1 MAKARKHK
9 FSIEGK
15 PLYPHLKLTRERF
28 PRVLATRLIEDDGA
42 EYFGA
47 FLNRTSAR
55 ILMDFV
61 NRTFRLRSCEIPI
74 DGSFNY
80 PCTMYYKR
88 RCAAPCVAELC
99 DKGEYAERV
108 KWVQLFLRND
118 RELLREL
125 FRRKIE
131 SAADELD
138 FEAASK
144 LRDRV
149 QEIEDY
155 WENTR
160 VSPWTENTSDTFE
173 VRHSTA
179 GVDIFL
185 VSQRSRR
192 VLGERVFSFPEVTA
206 ADVGDAL
213 ADVIEQ
219 FYRFHVPKEI
229 RVSIDFEKRKQVQK
243 KLLEKFGRKV
253 PISLVTEK
261 NRKISTEVAVFKST
275 TELDLGRS
283 IERPSVTEILKE
295 LGKLF
300 DISQVPNR
308 ISAVDVS
315 HISGTNQVAAGI
327 GWEDGRSVR
336 AAPEYLLTN
345 MTSEP
350 AALAELVA
358 ERYSNHNRDE
368 IVLVDGGISQMNAA
382 ASVLPSGSGV
392 VLIGVVKPQGEHSE
406 VSHFLTANGRRIE
419 FDPTSAAM
427 NLLKRLRDE
436 AHEFANAVHRET
448 RDYAPFYE
456 MANILP
462 SLTEPERQLLLRGMG
477 SSARVGK
484 ASTAQIEN
492 ILGPE
497 RAGLAVRDILR
508 HREGRHPKIKPLV
521 VPIRFQDENGAADDL
536 RLINSPSGKARRPR

>member
-1 MAKARKHK
+1 
-9 FSIEGK
+9 
-15 PLYPHLKLTRERF
+15 
-28 PRVLATRLIEDDGA
+28 VLATRVIEDDGA

-99 DKGEYAERV
+99 DEGEYAERV
-108 KWVQLFLRND
+108 KWVRLFLRND
-118 RELLREL
+118 RELLLEVL
-125 FRRKIE
+125 KRKIE
-131 SAADELD
+131 SAADALD

-160 VSPWTENTSDTFE
+160 VSPWTENISDTFE

-185 VSQRSRR
+185 VSQRARR
-192 VLGERVFSFPEVTA
+192 VMGERVFSFPEATA
-206 ADVGDAL
+206 ADAGDAL

-229 RVSIDFEKRKQVQK
+229 RVSIDFERRKQVQK
-243 KLLEKFGRKV
+243 KLLEKFGRKIR
-253 PISLVTEK
+253 ISLLTER

-300 DISQVPNR
+300 DISKVPSR

-315 HISGTNQVAAGI
+315 HISGTNQVAAAI
-327 GWEDGRSVR
+327 AWEAGRSGR
-336 AAPEYLLTN
+336 AAPEYLLTDT
-345 MTSEP
+345 TSEP

-358 ERYSNHNRDE
+358 ERYSNYNRDE

-382 ASVLPSGSGV
+382 ASALQSGSGV
-392 VLIGVVKPQGEHSE
+392 ILIGVVKPQGEHSE
-406 VSHFLTANGRRIE
+406 VSHFLTADGRRIE

-462 SLTEPERQLLLRGMG
+462 SLTEPERQLLLRGLG

-497 RAGLAVRDILR
+497 RAGVAACDILR
-508 HREGRHPKIKPLV
+508 HREGRHPNIKPLV

-536 RLINSPSGKARRPR
+536 RLISSPSGKARRPR